1 MKKILILF
9 FFLQLVSAV
18 RAQQDYNVVFVGNS
32 ITFGA
37 LHKNPKKT
45 APPIVCGQWLAR
57 QPGAVSRDLD

>member
-9 FFLQLVSAV
+9 FLLQLVSAV

-57 QPGAVSRDLD
+57 RPGVEVSVTL